1 VSPPEAE
8 GCDAIQELLGAYA
21 LDSVDTEEAALVN
34 DHLANCPRCREEDDR
49 HRETIALLA
58 AAGGTAPDQIWDR
71 IAGAIGR
78 QTPPY
83 GPSVPRLVSASR
95 PPARSRWVRPLQ
107 AVALTAAAAVA
118 VLVAVGTVRIGNLD
132 HRVHQLRTASGGLTD
147 ALVDPSARHLTLTT
161 TAAGQPIGQLILLPS
176 GASWL
181 VGSELPVLVTAH
193 TYQLWSIVGGR
204 AVSVSLLGAHP
215 VTVAFRVDPAAPPQA
230 YLITIEPAGGVVA
243 PTSSPVA
250 KATA

>member
-8 GCDAIQELLGAYA
+8 GCDAIQDLLGAYA
-21 LDSVDTEEAALVN
+21 LDSLDPEEAALVD
-34 DHLANCPRCREEDDR
+34 DHLANCPRCQQEVDR
-49 HRETIALLA
+49 HREMVALLA
-58 AAGGTAPDQIWDR
+58 AAGGTAPDQVWDR

-78 QTPPY
+78 QAPPDV
-83 GPSVPRLVSASR
+83 PSAPRVVSTVK
-95 PPARSRWVRPLQ
+95 PPARSSWVRPVQ
-107 AVALTAAAAVA
+107 AAALAAAVA
-118 VLVAVGTVRIGNLD
+118 VAVLVGVGTVRITNLD
-132 HRVHQLRTASGGLTD
+132 HQVHQLRTANGGLAA

-161 TAAGQPIGQLILLPS
+161 TAAGQPIGQLIILPS
-176 GASWL
+176 GSSYL
-181 VGSELPVLVTAH
+181 VGSELPALVSAR
-193 TYQLWSIVGGR
+193 TYQLWSTVDGR

-243 PTSSPVA
+243 PTTSPVA